1 MLTTLDAIL
10 ERLIERYD
18 PDRIILFG
26 SRAIAATKADGDVD
40 LLIVKETDK
49 RPVDR
54 RVEVERLLAD
64 RSVPLDLLVY
74 TPRELRE
81 LYAAGDPFIERVV
94 ETGRVLYMR
103 KATAAWLREEAQEE
117 LESASILLTH
127 GKHRGACFHSQQC
140 VEKSLKALLLEKG
153 WQPARTHDVVELLNS
168 VEADGW
174 TVGLPIDD
182 AVFLNSVYRG
192 RCPTEAGLLPHGEPT
207 AEDAQRAVR
216 TAELVMA
223 RARAALAGASPS
235 NPDRGR

>member
-223 RARAALAGASPS
+223 RAPSRAG
-235 NPDRGR
+235 GRQPIQP